1 MPRAWRFVPI
11 SAAAIAFMAV
21 GCSGDRP
28 DSKGNITMKGT
39 VHETTQSDGTPCWEF
54 TSAHGNKYEF
64 QPAQV
69 PQGLLV
75 DGQAATIVVKK
86 RSGFSFC
93 KVGQLVDVV
102 SGGPVSGA

>member
-11 SAAAIAFMAV
+11 SAAAIAFVAV
-21 GCSGDRP
+21 ACSGDRA
-28 DSKGNITMKGT
+28 DSKGEITMKGT
-39 VHETTQSDGTPCWEF
+39 VHEVTQTDGTRCWQF
-54 TSAHGNKYEF
+54 TSAKGNNYEF

-75 DGQAATIVVKK
+75 DGEEATIVAKK

-102 SGGPVSGA
+102 SATPLSGA